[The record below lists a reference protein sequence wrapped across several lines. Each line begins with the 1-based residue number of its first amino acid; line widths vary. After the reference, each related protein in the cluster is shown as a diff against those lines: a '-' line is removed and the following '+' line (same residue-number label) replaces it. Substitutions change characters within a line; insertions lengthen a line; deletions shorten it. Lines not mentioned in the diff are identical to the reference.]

1 MNDSDCGRNLASKGG
16 ETYMRVISARAALF
30 GTVAVA
36 AFFTSPAFAAATT
49 QAQPANPPAPS
60 NAQSQG
66 QSATA
71 SDQQIVVTAR
81 RRNEL
86 LLNVPVAVT
95 AYSGEQLNR
104 RGALDIADV
113 AKTTP
118 DVTLKASRATSST
131 LTAFIRGVG
140 QQDPV
145 AGFEQGVGIY
155 LDDVYLNRP
164 QGALLDIYDVERI
177 EILRGP
183 QGTLY
188 GRNTIGGAIK
198 YVTRRIATD
207 GAHMSLRV
215 NAGTHGQFDGIASA
229 STPVTSAIRVGAAV
243 AHFSDSGFGKNF
255 TTGQNNYNKDIWAAR
270 GTVEFEP
277 APDAFFRVAGDYTW
291 DDTNPKGG
299 HRLIPNLC
307 TTTACNG
314 SFPVLG
320 NVFDTRGGLN
330 DPLQEVRSGGISL
343 TGEIGLNEWLKF
355 RSITAYRRSNS
366 DAPIDFDALPYVD
379 IDVPAKYHDHQFSQE
394 LQLVAD
400 KGPLQGVA
408 GLYYLNAD
416 AFDVFDVRLYT
427 TVPGLGLTAATRGD
441 VKTKTWAAFADFT
454 YNFTDQLSLSLGAR
468 YTWDRRWAHVFRQTL
483 IRGGSPELGG
493 SPPFDQTG
501 TPFPTPTA
509 SVTSNFTGSRV
520 DKAVTPRASLTWK
533 PNKDNTVYISY
544 SRGFKGGGFDPR
556 GQSSQAPTQNPE
568 DVFNFMTFKP
578 ETVDS
583 YEAGWKASVFDHRLQ
598 FASAIFDA
606 EYKDVQ
612 VPGSAGCTVAGIQTF
627 CGITTN
633 AGGARFRGVELES
646 NFRAGE
652 DIATQG
658 DRFTVSGSLG
668 YLDAKYTK
676 FVSVVTRD
684 PTGKPIPATVVDLAK
699 YRHIQ
704 NTPKWTLSGTLDY
717 DTPAGDGRLDL
728 NTTVSYR
735 SSSQQFEL
743 ASPMLDQPGFAL
755 WDANL
760 VWRSR
765 GDRYELGLHAKNIAN
780 TKYII
785 GGYNFLLQNPYT
797 GQYILR
803 NGTPGLSPT
812 LGKTGVLTA
821 YYGNP
826 RQVFLSF
833 AMNF

>member
-1 MNDSDCGRNLASKGG
+1 
-16 ETYMRVISARAALF
+16 MRVISARAALF
-30 GTVAVA
+30 GTA
-36 AFFTSPAFAAATT
+36 AAAALFTSPAFAATQPATGAPPVDANNAQT
-49 QAQPANPPAPS
+49 QAAA
-60 NAQSQG
+60 
-66 QSATA
+66 ATG
-71 SDQQIVVTAR
+71 SDQSIVVTAR
-81 RRNEL
+81 RRNEI
-86 LLNVPVAVT
+86 LLNVPIAVT
-95 AYSGEQLNR
+95 AYSGEQLDR
-104 RGALDIADV
+104 RGALDISDL

-118 DVTLKASRATSST
+118 DVTLKASRGTNST

-145 AGFEQGVGIY
+145 AGFEQGVGLY

-164 QGALLDIYDVERI
+164 QATLLDIFDVERI
-177 EILRGP
+177 EVLRGP

-198 YVTRRIATD
+198 YVTKRIPTD
-207 GAHMSLRV
+207 GPHMSIRTNL
-215 NAGTHGQFDGIASA
+215 GTYQQADLIASA
-229 STPVTSAIRVGAAV
+229 STPLNSMLRVGVAA
-243 AHFSDSGFGKNF
+243 ARLYNHGFGKNL
-255 TTGQNNYNKDIWAAR
+255 TTGERNYNKDVWATR
-270 GTVEFEP
+270 GTVEFQP
-277 APDAFFRVAGDYTW
+277 TDTIFFRLTGDYTW
-291 DDTNPKGG
+291 DDSNTRGG

-307 TTTACNG
+307 TVAACNTPTG
-314 SFPVLG
+314 VLS
-320 NVFDTRGGLN
+320 NVFDSQGAII
-330 DPLQEVRSGGISL
+330 DPLQAVRSGGVSL
-343 TGEIGLNEWLKF
+343 SGEIGLNDWLKF
-355 RSITAYRRSNS
+355 RTITAYRKDHS
-366 DAPIDFDALPYVD
+366 ATPIDFDALPAVD
-379 IDVPAKYHDHQFSQE
+379 VDVPAKYRNHQFSQE

-408 GLYYLNAD
+408 GLYYLNAS

-441 VKTKTWAAFADFT
+441 VKTKTWAAFTDLT
-454 YNFTDQLSLSLGAR
+454 YNFTEQLSLSLGGR
-468 YTWDRRWAHVFRQTL
+468 YTWDRRAANVFRQTL
-483 IRGGSPELGG
+483 ILGGSPELGG
-493 SPPFDQTG
+493 SPPFNKTG
-501 TPFPTPTA
+501 TPFPTPAA
-509 SVTSNFTGSRV
+509 SVTSNFSGRRV
-520 DKAVTPRASLTWK
+520 DQAFTPRASLTWK
-533 PNKDNTVYISY
+533 PNKDNTLYISY

-556 GQSSQAPTQNPE
+556 GQSTQAPTQNPQ

-612 VPGSAGCTVAGIQTF
+612 VPGSAGCTIAGIQTF

-633 AGGARFRGVELES
+633 AGGARFRGVELET
-646 NFRAGE
+646 NFKAGE
-652 DIATQG
+652 NIATPG
-658 DRFTVSGSLG
+658 DRFTLSGSLG

-676 FVSVVTRD
+676 FLTVVNRD
-684 PTGKPIPATVVDLAK
+684 VNGVPLTDPVTHLPISTQVDLAK
-699 YRHIQ
+699 FRHIQ

-717 DTPAGDGRLDL
+717 DTPLGGGRLDL
-728 NTTVSYR
+728 SSTVSYR

-765 GDRYELGLHAKNIAN
+765 GDRYELGFHAKNIAN
-780 TKYII
+780 KKYII

-797 GQYILR
+797 GQYILPT
-803 NGTPGLSPT
+803 GSPGLTPT

-826 RQVFLSF
+826 RQVFLS
-833 AMNF
+833 AGINF

>member
-1 MNDSDCGRNLASKGG
+1 
-16 ETYMRVISARAALF
+16 MRVTCARGALL
-30 GTVAVA
+30 G
-36 AFFTSPAFAAATT
+36 SAAAAAIFATPAAAAA
-49 QAQPANPPAPS
+49 AQGTPTNPPTT
-60 NAQSQG
+60 NNVQTQG

-71 SDQQIVVTAR
+71 SDEQIVVTAR

-86 LLNVPVAVT
+86 LLDVPVAVT
-95 AYSGEQLNR
+95 AYSGEQLDR
-104 RGALDIADV
+104 RGALDISDL

-145 AGFEQGVGIY
+145 AGFEQGVGLY

-164 QGALLDIYDVERI
+164 QGSLLDIYDVERI
-177 EILRGP
+177 EVLRGP

-198 YVTRRIATD
+198 YVTRRIPTD
-207 GAHMSLRV
+207 GPHMSLRM
-215 NAGTHGQFDGIASA
+215 NAGTHGQFDAIASA
-229 STPVTSAIRVGAAV
+229 STPVTSALRVGAAV
-243 AHFSDSGFGKNF
+243 AHFGDSGFGKNL
-255 TTGQNNYNKDIWAAR
+255 TTGQNNYNKDVWAAR

-277 APDAFFRVAGDYTW
+277 APAVFFRLAADYTW
-291 DDTNPKGG
+291 DDSNPKGG

-307 TTTACNG
+307 TTAACNG
-314 SFPVLG
+314 SFPVLS

-330 DPLQEVRSGGISL
+330 DPLQQVRAGGVSL
-343 TGEIGLNEWLKF
+343 SGEIGLNEWLKF
-355 RSITAYRRSNS
+355 RTITAYRKSHS
-366 DAPIDFDALPYVD
+366 HAPIDFDALPYVD

-394 LQLVAD
+394 FQLVAD

-454 YNFTDQLSLSLGAR
+454 YNFTDQFALSLGGR
-468 YTWDRRWAHVFRQTL
+468 YTWDRRSANVFRQTL
-483 IRGGSPELGG
+483 ILGGSPELGG
-493 SPPFDQTG
+493 SPPFNKTG
-501 TPFPTPTA
+501 IPFPNLAA
-509 SVTSNFTGSRV
+509 SITSNFTGRRV
-520 DKAVTPRASLTWK
+520 DTAFTPRASLTWK

-556 GQSSQAPTQNPE
+556 GQSTNAPTQSPQ
-568 DVFNFMTFKP
+568 DIFNFMTFKP

-583 YEAGWKASVFDHRLQ
+583 YEAGWKASVLDHRLQ

-612 VPGSAGCTVAGIQTF
+612 VPGSAGCISGGLPSF

-633 AGGARFRGVELES
+633 AGGARFRGVELEA
-646 NFRAGE
+646 NLRAA
-652 DIATQG
+652 DNIATPG
-658 DRFTVSGSLG
+658 DRFTLSGSLG

-676 FVSVVTRD
+676 FV
-684 PTGKPIPATVVDLAK
+684 TVVNRDITGALILDPVTHLPISIQADLAK
-699 YRHIQ
+699 FRHIQ

-717 DTPAGDGRLDL
+717 DTPLADGRLDL
-728 NTTVSYR
+728 NSTVSYR
-735 SSSQQFEL
+735 SASQQFEL

-765 GDRYELGLHAKNIAN
+765 GARYELGLHAKNILN
-780 TKYII
+780 KKYII

-797 GQYILR
+797 GQFIL
-803 NGTPGLSPT
+803 NNAAGTPGLSPT

-826 RQVFLSF
+826 RQIFLS
-833 AMNF
+833 AAINF